1 MDFSFNRPSF
11 QSDTAGISHKFIVP
25 LWQNFDIMKAF
36 TIEIYND
43 EMVRQMERL
52 KAEKGITFAQQC
64 RTGLRMYFKSLENKE

>member
-1 MDFSFNRPSF
+1 
-11 QSDTAGISHKFIVP
+11 
-25 LWQNFDIMKAF
+25 MKAF